1 MSGAPASLQR
11 DIRFPWKVRRSENTE
26 GTRPEDTSC
35 LSNHAD
41 LVVTSAVSQDTTPC
55 QPTQPTTTELEE
67 AAAAAEE
74 EVMMMSPDK
83 LVPPATPAEDQ
94 PSEPPSNE
102 DLDELANSLLA
113 MQQFVEDLQLEV
125 LKHRQEAEHETR
137 KEWQPRPE
145 YADLLNGLQRIS
157 GVLETHKTDYSVVT
171 ETQAENVQLRQRL
184 IALTAELAEVRA
196 DFKKAKAD
204 FEREMVLLREETK
217 AALEEQKKRLYEER
231 EQQMKAFDA
240 ERAKWHE
247 ERAELLIE
255 QAKSMA
261 CHLESKDRDSTM
273 NSDFQQ
279 EIYRQITEVQN
290 QANARVAQLQTQIDL
305 LTARP
310 PSSTATVSALKR
322 SLPGARPTTPRSS
335 ATNVAPTEPPRW
347 PAPITPRPTLL
358 RPTFGTPRT
367 APPKCTGP
375 VGASSV
381 SNVPPTATNR
391 PSGGGGRGG
400 GGFKTRCQMSAT
412 VVASAPVASAAAI
425 RPRSVPSNHPR
436 RTAPVAPIAAV
447 PPVLVVSSSVTH
459 PLLNSTDLSDES
471 EGQTDAAAAA
481 VVKLPNSAWRKASE
495 LEVGNC
501 TSSNYFQ
508 LVSGPLH

>member
-145 YADLLNGLQRIS
+145 YADLLN
-157 GVLETHKTDYSVVT
+157 
-171 ETQAENVQLRQRL
+171 AENVQLRQRL
-184 IALTAELAEVRA
+184 IALTAELAEARA

-217 AALEEQKKRLYEER
+217 AAR
-231 EQQMKAFDA
+231 
-240 ERAKWHE
+240 
-247 ERAELLIE
+247 
-255 QAKSMA
+255 KSV
-261 CHLESKDRDSTM
+261 HSYTTSLS
-273 NSDFQQ
+273 Q
-279 EIYRQITEVQN
+279 
-290 QANARVAQLQTQIDL
+290 
-305 LTARP
+305 P
-310 PSSTATVSALKR
+310 PPAVS
-322 SLPGARPTTPRSS
+322 
-335 ATNVAPTEPPRW
+335 
-347 PAPITPRPTLL
+347 
-358 RPTFGTPRT
+358 
-367 APPKCTGP
+367 
-375 VGASSV
+375 
-381 SNVPPTATNR
+381 
-391 PSGGGGRGG
+391 
-400 GGFKTRCQMSAT
+400 
-412 VVASAPVASAAAI
+412 
-425 RPRSVPSNHPR
+425 
-436 RTAPVAPIAAV
+436 
-447 PPVLVVSSSVTH
+447 
-459 PLLNSTDLSDES
+459 ES
-471 EGQTDAAAAA
+471 E
-481 VVKLPNSAWRKASE
+481 
-495 LEVGNC
+495 
-501 TSSNYFQ
+501 
-508 LVSGPLH
+508 LHSVY

>member
-145 YADLLNGLQRIS
+145 YADLLN
-157 GVLETHKTDYSVVT
+157 
-171 ETQAENVQLRQRL
+171 AENVQLRQRL